1 MWFQSGN
8 IAKPIS
14 SSDMQPGVLP
24 SPRFESAGEDAG
36 NGSLM
41 RLAAVPLFF
50 HSDIDLARRMA
61 FESSL
66 TTHPGPMAAEACAL
80 MAHVIVRA
88 ITREPA
94 QSTSSAFLDMYVCV
108 CMYLNI
114 TSGECIGC
122 CSHFW

>member
-8 IAKPIS
+8 IAKSIS
-14 SSDMQPGVLP
+14 SSDMQPGALP

-94 QSTSSAFLDMYVCV
+94 QSTSSAFLDMYV
-108 CMYLNI
+108 
-114 TSGECIGC
+114 
-122 CSHFW
+122 